1 MSCRCPRSELLSDES
16 DVSLLVV
23 ESVAVSWVC
32 RPVPD
37 PVDELP
43 PVSLTIAFGTNC
55 CLNGLR
61 LGDPSSRSW

>member
-1 MSCRCPRSELLSDES
+1 M
-16 DVSLLVV
+16 SLLVA

-37 PVDELP
+37 PVDEL